1 MKKIRNLLLG
11 FMTLS
16 LLVSGCS
23 NVATPNNGEPNNNTA
38 DKNEDLSDEQ
48 MIEVL
53 SNWEPKINFL
63 KDDNYAPTF
72 DEMSAVPNDEQDR
85 LSSTLFDVERGSS
98 ILIKLI
104 DESFSASTA
113 EGKYQDIVSNVNS
126 SQYISVSDVDGH
138 VKDAALST
146 DGTCIDLAIDN
157 SYNYGS
163 VYVIELVKENVLYF
177 DGKDPSIQKLT
188 LEIIDDPTEAENYD
202 IVNLKPNI
210 PQLDLANVSDEHVDE
225 NATFTFTYSGSLPT
239 LNPGDIFLVKN
250 NQNDE
255 KLEITDFY
263 GKFVSK
269 EDLGN
274 NKYKV
279 TYVEPEGSEIYSE
292 LRKKGTAPL
301 NLEGNIKPLYE
312 DEGLI
317 NSLRYSSF
325 ARGFLNFYHK
335 YSGVSRSELLGNI
348 LDQVKLDITY
358 NYYDNKLTFTLSIHI
373 DQIKLSDTLYLSL
386 GVKYTEISFFDVDFD
401 IGIKTKWLVPVGI
414 SYKLKMQQSKQQS
427 FEFDISIKKEK
438 PTEPSDEEEIK
449 NTLYDE
455 LQKAKDGY
463 DNFYQRLK
471 DDAKAVAQTEGNKTT
486 IPLFSV
492 TCPLYPPVV
501 FEFKIDFII
510 DLSVQAMLVIKKQW
524 ESNTTFFNYSN
535 QKGGDGDTSQ
545 NITKAT
551 FWDVYLMGKIELTF
565 SLRIAGALYI
575 EGTYKFCHV
584 EVYIEL
590 YVKIGIQGVLMASF
604 PSDTDASHFN
614 GNVTIDLY
622 VLMGAKVGL
631 EIVIAFFSKDF
642 SRDIF
647 KTYMLR
653 IVFTNGLSAYLD
665 SAPTSITMNK
675 SIMSIDETDVLSFRT
690 WNGVTMRAE
699 DKKLK
704 ASDVTTLIESWV
716 KDLKVRIFSFE
727 AAKPEW
733 VEISEDGVIRIKD
746 DDPDRPADLT
756 TTFKIKVNIFAG
768 IIADREITL
777 TYHDPDAHH
786 IYIDGNDMGRFSKNN
801 TYYLPEPKARDGY
814 KFLYYHYPDST
825 VEMHVNDPIV
835 MGDEDINIVTEWHK
849 IIYYTVFF
857 YDGFNNLIHVD
868 SHVEEF
874 TAVTPPDPEIR
885 DQYMHGYFFLGWD
898 KKIDCIT
905 SDLAVHGLYMKV
917 GD

>member
-23 NVATPNNGEPNNNTA
+23 NVGTPHNGETNGNTA
-38 DKNEDLSDEQ
+38 NKDEDLSDEQ

-53 SNWEPKINFL
+53 SNWEPKVNFL
-63 KDDNYAPTF
+63 KDDNYSPSF
-72 DEMSAVPNDEQDR
+72 DEMAAVPNDEQDR

-104 DESFSASTA
+104 DESFSASTR

-157 SYNYGS
+157 SYSYGS

-188 LEIIDDPTEAENYD
+188 LEIVDDPTEAENYD

-210 PQLDLANVSDEHVDE
+210 PQLDLANVSEEHVDE

-250 NQNDE
+250 DQNAE

-269 EDLGN
+269 EELGN

-335 YSGVSRSELLGNI
+335 YSGVSRNELLGNI
-348 LDQVKLDITY
+348 LDEVKLDITY

-414 SYKLKMQQSKQQS
+414 SYKLKMQQTKQQS

-471 DDAKAVAQTEGNKTT
+471 DDANAVAQTEGNKTT

-492 TCPLYPPVV
+492 TCPIYPPVV

-604 PSDTDASHFN
+604 PSDTDASNFN

-704 ASDVTTLIESWV
+704 ASDVTTLIESWI

-786 IYIDGNDMGRFSKNN
+786 IYIDGVDMGRFSKNN
-801 TYYLPEPKARDGY
+801 TYYLPDPKARDGY

-825 VEMHVNDPIV
+825 TEMHVNDPIV

-898 KKIDCIT
+898 KKIDNIT

>member
-23 NVATPNNGEPNNNTA
+23 NVGTPHDGESNNNTA
-38 DKNEDLSDEQ
+38 NKNEDLSDEQ

-53 SNWEPKINFL
+53 SNWEPKVNFL
-63 KDDNYAPTF
+63 KDDSYSPSF
-72 DEMSAVPNDEQDR
+72 DEMTAVPNDEQDR

-104 DESFSASTA
+104 DESFSASAA

-188 LEIIDDPTEAENYD
+188 LEIVDDPTEAENYD

-210 PQLDLANVSDEHVDE
+210 PLLDLANVSEEHVDE

-250 NQNDE
+250 DQNAE

-269 EDLGN
+269 EELGN

-335 YSGVSRSELLGNI
+335 YSGVSRNELLGNI
-348 LDQVKLDITY
+348 LDEVKLDITY

-414 SYKLKMQQSKQQS
+414 SYKLKMQQTKQQS

-471 DDAKAVAQTEGNKTT
+471 DDANAVAQTEGNKTT

-492 TCPLYPPVV
+492 TCPIYPPVV

-604 PSDTDASHFN
+604 PSDTDASNFN

-631 EIVIAFFSKDF
+631 EIVLAFFSKDF

-704 ASDVTTLIESWV
+704 ASDVTTLIESWI

-727 AAKPEW
+727 PEDPQW

-756 TTFKIKVNIFAG
+756 TSFKIKVNIFAG

-786 IYIDGNDMGRFSKNN
+786 IYIDGQDMGRFSKNN

-814 KFLYYHYPDST
+814 KFLYYHYPDSS
-825 VEMHVNDPIV
+825 EQMHVDDPIV

-874 TAVTPPDPEIR
+874 TAVTPPEPEIR

-898 KKIDCIT
+898 KKIDYIT

>member
-23 NVATPNNGEPNNNTA
+23 NVATPHNEESNNNTA
-38 DKNEDLSDEQ
+38 NKNEDLSDEQ

-53 SNWEPKINFL
+53 SNWEPKVNFL
-63 KDDNYAPTF
+63 KDDNYSPTF
-72 DEMSAVPNDEQDR
+72 DEMAAVPNDEQDR

-104 DESFSASTA
+104 DESFSASTR

-157 SYNYGS
+157 SYSYGS

-210 PQLDLANVSDEHVDE
+210 PQLDLANVSEEHVDE

-250 NQNDE
+250 DQNAE

-269 EDLGN
+269 EELGN

-335 YSGVSRSELLGNI
+335 YSGVSRNELLGNI
-348 LDQVKLDITY
+348 LDEVKLDITY

-492 TCPLYPPVV
+492 TCPIYPPVV

-631 EIVIAFFSKDF
+631 EIVLAFFSKDF

-704 ASDVTTLIESWV
+704 ASDVTTLIESWI

-727 AAKPEW
+727 PTDPQW

-756 TTFKIKVNIFAG
+756 TSFKIKVNIFAG

-786 IYIDGNDMGRFSKNN
+786 IYIDGQDMGRFSKNN

-814 KFLYYHYPDST
+814 KFLYYHYQDSSE
-825 VEMHVNDPIV
+825 EMHVDDPIV
-835 MGDEDINIVTEWHK
+835 MGDKDINIVTEWHK

-874 TAVTPPDPEIR
+874 TAVTPPEPEIR

-898 KKIDCIT
+898 KKIDYIT